1 MCIISLVMK
10 LINFPNCECLHWF
23 RNKAMFFIIEPING
37 LHVSV
42 FYIYEKNKFFI
53 YPSSGSLYRS
63 ATLARQNTK
72 DREIDSRKKEIFLV
86 VECSLKIQF
95 ANFWYT
101 LPKKPLPWIL
111 ILACLLFTPFE
122 SGSSWNFQRWLSL

>member
-1 MCIISLVMK
+1 
-10 LINFPNCECLHWF
+10 
-23 RNKAMFFIIEPING
+23 MFFIIESINR

-95 ANFWYT
+95 ANF
-101 LPKKPLPWIL
+101 
-111 ILACLLFTPFE
+111 
-122 SGSSWNFQRWLSL
+122 